1 MVDIKYIKENI
12 KEGFQLNPNEKIV
25 NGIINGINR
34 NDGNCPCSNTSYDT
48 KCPCSNYREQN
59 KCCCSL
65 YIETNN

>member
-34 NDGNCPCSNTSYDT
+34 NLNLTLVTTAG
-48 KCPCSNYREQN
+48 
-59 KCCCSL
+59 
-65 YIETNN
+65 